1 MRNGHTRFP
10 INVHTGW
17 VDYSPALRSYASQRI
32 KSRLAEFAPQ
42 IRSVAVR
49 ISSDRPQM
57 TSRRRCDIEVVTR
70 DAAPIT
76 ASAAGVPMFT
86 VIDRALD
93 AIVRRLRVHASAE
106 PQDERRQRIA

>member
-42 IRSVAVR
+42 IRVVTVR
-49 ISSDRPQM
+49 ISSDGPQM
-57 TSRRRCDIEVVTR
+57 VSRRRCDIEVLTTG
-70 DAAPIT
+70 AEAIT
-76 ASAAGVPMFT
+76 ASASGVPMFT

-93 AIVRRLRVHASAE
+93 TVVRKLRMHASAE
-106 PQDERRQRIA
+106 PQDDRRQRIA